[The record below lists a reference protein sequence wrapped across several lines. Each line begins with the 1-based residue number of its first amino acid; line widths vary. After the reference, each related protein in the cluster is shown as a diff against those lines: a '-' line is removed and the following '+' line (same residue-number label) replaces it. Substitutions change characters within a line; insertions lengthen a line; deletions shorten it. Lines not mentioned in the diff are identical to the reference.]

1 MNSLQPLLAFSET
14 AKRGGFAAAARELG
28 TGPSTLAKAVARLE
42 ASLGLRLFHRTTR
55 HVSLTSDG
63 ERLFERCQRVLA
75 ELEEMQSEAAGSRA
89 EPSGTLRIDMPI
101 VFGRK
106 VVLPVLAAL
115 VERHPGLAID
125 ARLSDA
131 YADLVKDRLD
141 LAIRVG
147 DLSDSTLVARRFA
160 IQQLI
165 VVAAPG
171 YLRRAGT
178 PRTLAE
184 LAPHRHIVFRLPG
197 RGTDRTLQFTA
208 KGRTVTLQ
216 PSPGLRF
223 NDGEA
228 MVEAAALGLGVA
240 QVPDYMVT
248 SEIAAGRLVEVLQ
261 AFRPP
266 AMPIHVVIPANR
278 MVPARVR
285 VVLDALL
292 AAGAPSTPP
301 AAQAA
306 RRRSTRSGAG
316 ARRER

>member
-55 HVSLTSDG
+55 HVTLTSDG

-75 ELEEMQSEAAGSRA
+75 ELDEMQCDAAGTRG

-131 YADLVKDRLD
+131 FADLVKDRLD
-141 LAIRVG
+141 VAIRVG
-147 DLSDSTLVARRFA
+147 DLSDATLVARRFA
-160 IQQLI
+160 TQQLV

-178 PRTLAE
+178 PRTLAD

-197 RGTDRTLQFTA
+197 RGTDRALQFNA

-228 MVEAAALGLGVA
+228 MVEAAALGLGLT

-248 SEIAAGRLVEVLQ
+248 SEIAAGRLVEVLK

-266 AMPIHVVIPANR
+266 AMPIHVVMPANR

-285 VVLDALL
+285 VVLDALV
-292 AAGAPSTPP
+292 AAGTQPAKPAPP
-301 AAQAA
+301 A
-306 RRRSTRSGAG
+306 RRRSPRT
-316 ARRER
+316 